1 MPSNALRELVAS
13 LGAALVLLSVPVSGA
28 DTRPTRP
35 MIFGGKVLEVHQDQ
49 RWFLM
54 NGGASRKYSRVR
66 ILHDLKTKWTGVP
79 LAGRALRLGEPV
91 QVTVVPTG
99 DAFRAVN
106 VLVLDPNA
114 VPGGSVSPKAPPP
127 PK

>member
-1 MPSNALRELVAS
+1 MASSAMREFCALLGGALLLSMPSANAETS
-13 LGAALVLLSVPVSGA
+13 AA
-28 DTRPTRP
+28 RR
-35 MIFGGKVLEVHQDQ
+35 MIFGGKVLEVHQSQ
-49 RWFLM
+49 HWFLM

-66 ILHDLKTKWTGVP
+66 IHHDQKTRWTGVP

-91 QVTVVPTG
+91 QVTVVPAG

-114 VPGGSVSPKAPPP
+114 RPGGSISPKTSPPG
-127 PK
+127 K